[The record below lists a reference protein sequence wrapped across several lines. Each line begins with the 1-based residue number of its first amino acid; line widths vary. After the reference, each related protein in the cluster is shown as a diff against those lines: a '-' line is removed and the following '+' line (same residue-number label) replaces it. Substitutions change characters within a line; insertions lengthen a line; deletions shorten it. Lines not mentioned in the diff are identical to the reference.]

1 MDKPL
6 IFIMYFS
13 FLFMVAIAT
22 MLRGERE
29 FIRKEK
35 AYLAR
40 REAHKKQLAIEKE
53 LGGETK

>member
-6 IFIMYFS
+6 IFIVYFS
-13 FLFMVAIAT
+13 FLFMVAVGT

-35 AYLAR
+35 AYLSR
-40 REAHKKQLAIEKE
+40 REAHKKQLTIEKE
-53 LGGETK
+53 LR